1 MRTTILL
8 FIIFTMFAALSA
20 GIGYAQLSEYSAVY
34 DIQPDLSVKE
44 SIYVSFGNQINQATI
59 DYIIDKP
66 VSDIYASDGNA
77 ELNTETLQLNG
88 RYILRIH
95 TAKPVV
101 NIFISFRIDD
111 YIYSSGSDFV
121 FFAEQGV
128 ESETQNASISLILP
142 ESYGIVN
149 DQISPK
155 TAEISS
161 DGRRITIR
169 WNFQKNSFS
178 VSARFESLNKE
189 FNVFIPA
196 AIILAIIIALVYIKL
211 SKKAKSD
218 FYKGFSEDELKTI
231 HYLEKNPQTYQNK
244 IEQEF
249 KFSRAKMTRIM
260 QKLEAKDLVEKKR
273 KGRTNRLVWKI

>member
-95 TAKPVV
+95 TANPVV